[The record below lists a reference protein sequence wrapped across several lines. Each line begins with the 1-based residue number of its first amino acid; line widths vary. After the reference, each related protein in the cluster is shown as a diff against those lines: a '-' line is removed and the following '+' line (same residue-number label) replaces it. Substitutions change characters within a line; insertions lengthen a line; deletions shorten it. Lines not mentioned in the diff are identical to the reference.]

1 MKIIDLSVPMDVNSK
16 EPFPPEITYIDH
28 KSSVERA
35 SKLFGID
42 PLEWP
47 EGKAWATELVNLSTH
62 TGTHVD
68 APYHYWDMTGD
79 QPAKKIHELP
89 LEWFIGNGVLLDFTE
104 KERATEITEAEVVAE
119 LERINHTLSPGEIVL
134 IRTDSDKK
142 FYNDDYAKTHPGMSA
157 EATRYLISKGIKVM
171 GTDGYG
177 WDVPFEVQGKLYKE
191 TNDPDVL
198 WSAHYVG
205 KELEYVQIEKLANLE
220 KLPSPTGF
228 KVIAIPINIIGASG
242 SWVRPIAIIDE

>member
-28 KSSVERA
+28 YSSVKRA

-42 PLEWP
+42 SSEWP
-47 EGKAWATELVNLSTH
+47 EGKAWATEIVNISTH

-68 APYHYWDMTGD
+68 APYHYWDKTGVR
-79 QPAKKIHELP
+79 PSKKINELP
-89 LEWFIGNGVLLDFTE
+89 LEWFIGDGVVLDFTK
-104 KERATEITEAEVVAE
+104 KERAAEITKDEVVAE
-119 LERINHTLSPGEIVL
+119 LDRIEHKLSPSEIVL

-142 FYNDDYAKTHPGMSA
+142 FYDEDYAKTHPGMSA
-157 EATRYLISKGIKVM
+157 EATRFLIEEGIKVM

-177 WDVPFEVQGKLYKE
+177 WDVPFEVQGDLYKK
-191 TNDPDVL
+191 TKNPDVL

-205 KELEYVQIEKLANLE
+205 KELEYVQIEKLANLDQ
-220 KLPSPTGF
+220 LPSPTGF
-228 KVIAIPINIIGASG
+228 KVIAIPINIVGASG
-242 SWVRPIAIIDE
+242 SWVRPIAIIE